1 MKNIM
6 YKLRGCIGSLI
17 VFVGIAVTI
26 LGACIVKA
34 GAWIGD
40 IREFSEDI
48 ETEDLK
54 QLYKEVKEARSKG
67 RTKETKDE

>member
-54 QLYKEVKEARSKG
+54 QLYKEVKEARSKEQN
-67 RTKETKDE
+67 KETKDE

>member
-26 LGACIVKA
+26 LGACIIKA

>member
-40 IREFSEDI
+40 IRELSEDL

-67 RTKETKDE
+67 RTKETKDD

>member
-40 IREFSEDI
+40 IREFSEDL
-48 ETEDLK
+48 ETEELK
-54 QLYKEVKEARSKG
+54 QLYKELKEARSKEQN
-67 RTKETKDE
+67 KETKDD

>member
-6 YKLRGCIGSLI
+6 YKLRRGVGNLL
-17 VFVGIAVTI
+17 VFVGIAVAV
-26 LGACIVKA
+26 LSACLIKA
-34 GAWIGD
+34 GTWIAD
-40 IREFSEDI
+40 IRDFPEDL

>member
-6 YKLRGCIGSLI
+6 YKLRRGVGNLL
-17 VFVGIAVTI
+17 VFVGIAVAV
-26 LGACIVKA
+26 LGACLIKA
-34 GAWIGD
+34 GTWIGD
-40 IREFSEDI
+40 IRELSEDL